1 MEEEKKILDTMQAFI
16 DDNAFATELKS
27 SGKYNPASKRKKIF
41 SVQENLIE
49 STKVEIAKQMEA
61 SLRRRTSGKTKDQSE
76 GDQENSNPIIGSL
89 DIQSKMPTIQRGGES
104 GRFQSNFI
112 NSSILTVP

>member
-1 MEEEKKILDTMQAFI
+1 MPRNFFRRVEVAFPVEQVEEEKKILDTMQAFI

-27 SGKYNPASKRKKIF
+27 SGKYNPAPKRKKIF

-76 GDQENSNPIIGSL
+76 GDQENS
-89 DIQSKMPTIQRGGES
+89 
-104 GRFQSNFI
+104 
-112 NSSILTVP
+112 